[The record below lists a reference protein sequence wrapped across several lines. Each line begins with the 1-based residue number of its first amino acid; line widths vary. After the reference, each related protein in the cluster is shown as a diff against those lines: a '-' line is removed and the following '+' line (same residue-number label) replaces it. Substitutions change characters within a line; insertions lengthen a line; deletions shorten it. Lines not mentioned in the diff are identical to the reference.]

1 MRKRLTALLLSFVM
15 LLTMLP
21 VTVSAEG
28 AEETGGGTATGHV
41 LDISYGDITITNNG
55 FTYYVADDADATQ
68 VQEKTY
74 NWVGGE
80 KHKLTI
86 TGMSVGDTETP
97 TPAHIVRIMDGDPE
111 ITLDNVMIEH
121 PNVFFGD
128 KNKGYSDE
136 IKKCAYAPGI
146 VLMSGTATLA
156 LKGSNAITGSNQG
169 PAVQINKDAV
179 LTIKDSGDG
188 DGVLVAESRNHVA
201 AIGAPRANKF
211 ALNGK
216 GNPDNACI
224 SGGKLIVESGV
235 IEAKNTTNA
244 GQAGAIGASNGSY
257 FGDITIK
264 GGTVTATTDCAY
276 GIATYT
282 NRNVSENGD
291 VDKMGSLNIEGGK
304 VSAITKKD
312 DLKNDAATIKAND
325 FTMSAGTLVEMT
337 AKLVHFN
344 VQSATI
350 TGGNT
355 NDYYDGTA
363 EVNGIK
369 VKLYFFDAESKPL
382 TNADVTVD
390 SWTAMTDSDGTIT
403 TYLPADTTSVT
414 YNGKSYTLKNGA
426 ALLGLTYGEENALPW
441 EAGDPL
447 AINIDGDTT
456 GAVCGKV
463 DGSVNV
469 NAGAATL
476 KLVQSEGNTW
486 TVTAKEAASGVTMDV
501 SSVNGR
507 VRFGNEGDY
516 QYQMGYVTA
525 DKVKLNPDGGDVTV
539 NQDGSVIWGKY
550 TLTGIGEREIVVNGA
565 DKDTERTVT
574 NSGSKAIT
582 VNGETLAAGGSLTVP
597 KALYQQEYYTTGSKT
612 ESPVITGT
620 AASYILPG
628 TTELYE
634 YAPTKD
640 SVILRDRYS
649 YWNEKEYRAVFG
661 NAFKQVGTVDG
672 YRLLVVGEGDT
683 EGISNVKDDN
693 GGDTIQN
700 RIAECYIDS
709 DIHTISR
716 RNGSYPLYATNIRHF
731 KVEYATSVTLYSVY
745 FETIELG
752 AQVVTF
758 GSNNKWTNGYLN
770 GLQKVIVDEGNTVFS
785 VDDGVLYSDGGKIL
799 ELFPRTKTGD
809 YKILDTCEKI
819 ADAAFSGSQ
828 LSTLTLGKNVSEL
841 GGRWFEGAIFTAV
854 NVPAANPYLR
864 SENGVLYNADMT
876 ELLFY
881 PRYKQDATFVIPDG
895 VTTAADMAIYN
906 NPYLTKVVIPASLAK
921 VGSYFLGQCSKLEE
935 VVVGNSLEKQHHLV
949 TISSQVLKKATVPG
963 GYVFHIPRAESEKTN
978 YNGFLEYINTGWGV
992 NSASMG
998 WTSNLYIT
1006 KDDGSEVYAA
1016 PTAVSVTYDGQP
1028 HGIEVTCEDTGVTIQ
1043 YSLDGKTWS
1052 DSVQCIEPGE
1062 YTIYW
1067 KAVKAADDTYKFQRE
1082 VNSSV
1087 TLTITGLPVEKTW
1100 FTLESVRKVGDANI
1114 NTTEPVTFTL
1124 PEGNIAI
1131 DGNCVTY
1138 TYNDNIEL
1146 PTAAGSYLVKVAV
1159 KGATGYAD
1167 TEFELGYY
1175 TILDTDSSSEVVMSF
1190 VTNGG
1195 TAIEPIIAAAGTTI
1209 TAPAVPTREGYTFEG
1224 WHSDVTLQTKVKTL
1238 PANMPNESITYYAK
1252 WTPVEYTITY
1262 NGVEGLSV
1270 SNPAAYTIETPDFT
1284 LTNPTKPG
1292 YAFKGWQVGDSES
1305 AVVQTV
1311 EIKKGT
1317 TGDMTFTAIFEQETY
1332 AITYVECAEGAKTY
1346 KMGDTVTLPVPA
1358 DRKGYTFMGWTLN
1371 IDGRTMVQDKSET
1384 TLPTHLYGDMT
1395 VTGIWLANDQT
1406 LTFNANG
1413 GTFSAKFGGKETYA
1427 VTAKTDSKFKLP
1439 DAPTRPGYT
1448 FQGWFMEANGTTAF
1462 DAAVMPSADTTI
1474 YAKWAV
1480 DAQLTAPE
1488 GVTVDGLDKV
1498 AQAKAAEI
1506 RMSIE
1511 ATGAD
1516 GDAQRAISTK
1526 AGSRVQLSFYEMTVL
1541 ADGSPLSDIGTV
1553 IAIKIPF
1560 QTAGRSITVYRYHGS
1575 EAQTLTKLDA
1585 VPAAPV
1591 DGTYFVGDGYV
1602 MIYSSQFSTYAIGYT
1617 ETASSGGRRHYTG
1630 TPGAEIT
1637 GGADQTKRAGDIIK
1651 VTAKSDGAKVSA
1663 VYVDGAMVDGK
1674 YYIVSGNAV
1683 KLQGTYTATLS
1694 QGTHTLRVV
1703 YTNGAAVTT
1712 TFVLKGTT
1720 SPQTGDPGVGIYL
1733 ASVVLSIAGSAYVF
1747 RKKKSDD

>member
-41 LDISYGDITITNNG
+41 LDISYGDITITNYG

-80 KHKLTI
+80 AHKVTI
-86 TGMSVGDTETP
+86 TGTSIGTEEP
-97 TPAHIVRIMDGDPE
+97 KTPAHVVKITGNDSDSLE
-111 ITLDNVMIEH
+111 ITLNNVTIKH
-121 PNVFFGD
+121 PTEYLGNFAD
-128 KNKGYSDE
+128 
-136 IKKCAYAPGI
+136 IKKYASAPGI
-146 VLMSGTATLA
+146 VLMEGNATLV
-156 LKGSNAITGSNQG
+156 LKGNNAITGSNQG

-188 DGVLVAESRNHVA
+188 DGVLVARTDNNNQTA
-201 AIGAPRANKF
+201 AIGAPRNKGTY
-211 ALNGK
+211 APNGQL
-216 GNPDNACI
+216 
-224 SGGKLIVESGV
+224 SGGKLIIESGT
-235 IEAKNTTNA
+235 IDAYA
-244 GQAGAIGASNGSY
+244 GNQGAAIGAGNGVY
-257 FGDITIK
+257 FGNIVIN
-264 GGTVTATTDCAY
+264 GGTVKAETKNFYA
-276 GIATYT
+276 IATYT
-282 NRNVSENGD
+282 NLKAENWSNE
-291 VDKMGSLNIEGGK
+291 VGGLTISGGTLTATNSNNGGNCVK
-304 VSAITKKD
+304 VNS
-312 DLKNDAATIKAND
+312 
-325 FTMSAGTLVEMT
+325 FTMTGGTLAEMT
-337 AKLVHFN
+337 KAKSTTYFN

-355 NDYYDGTA
+355 NDYYDGAAAVSGT
-363 EVNGIK
+363 K
-369 VKLYFFDAESKPL
+369 VKLYFFDTESKPL
-382 TNADVTVD
+382 VNADVTVND
-390 SWTAMTDSDGTIT
+390 WTAMTDGNGTIT
-403 TYLPADTTSVT
+403 TYLPAGTNSVT
-414 YNGKSYTLKNGA
+414 YNGNSYALKNGA
-426 ALLGLTYGEENALPW
+426 ALLGLTYGEADALPW
-441 EAGDPL
+441 EAGDPF
-447 AINIDGDTT
+447 AINIGNDTT
-456 GAVCGKV
+456 GTVCGKV
-463 DGSVNV
+463 DGNVNV
-469 NAGAATL
+469 NGGTATL

-486 TVTAKEAASGVTMDV
+486 TVTAKEAAGGVTMDV
-501 SSVNGR
+501 SGVNGR
-507 VRFGNEGDY
+507 VRFGNDGDY

-539 NQDGSVIWGKY
+539 NQDGSVTWGKY
-550 TLTGIGEREIVVNGA
+550 TLTGIGERKIVVNGA
-565 DKDTERTVT
+565 DKDAERTVA
-574 NSGSKAIT
+574 NNGSKAIT
-582 VNGETLAAGGSLTVP
+582 VNGETLAAGGSLAVP

-612 ESPVITGT
+612 ESPVITGA

-799 ELFPRTKTGD
+799 ELFPRTKTGE

-881 PRYKQDATFVIPDG
+881 PRYKQDAIFVIPDG

-935 VVVGNSLEKQHHLV
+935 VVIGNPLERQHHLV

-963 GYVFHIPRAESEKTN
+963 GYVFHIPRETGEKTN

-998 WTSNLYIT
+998 WTSKLYIT
-1006 KDDGSEVYAA
+1006 KDGSKVYAA
-1016 PTAVSVTYDGQP
+1016 PTDVSVTYDGQP
-1028 HGIEVTCEDTGVTIQ
+1028 HGIEVACEDTGVTIQ
-1043 YSLDGKTWS
+1043 YSLDGKTWN
-1052 DSVQCIEPGE
+1052 DSVQCTEPGE
-1062 YTIYW
+1062 YTICW

-1100 FTLESVRKVGDANI
+1100 FTLEPVRMEGDAST
-1114 NTTEPVTFTL
+1114 NTTEPVTFAL

-1131 DGNCVTY
+1131 DGSCVTY
-1138 TYNDNIEL
+1138 TYDGETEL
-1146 PTAAGSYLVKVAV
+1146 PTTAGSYLVKVAV

-1175 TILDTDSSSEVVMSF
+1175 TILGTDNNSKIVMSF

-1195 TAIEPIIAAAGTTI
+1195 TDIKPIIEGAGADI
-1209 TAPAVPTREGYTFEG
+1209 TAPAAPTREGYTFEG
-1224 WHSDVTLQTKVKTL
+1224 WYSDVTLQTKVETI
-1238 PANMPNESITYYAK
+1238 PTSMPDSSITYYAK

-1262 NGVEGLSV
+1262 NGVEGANPV
-1270 SNPAAYTIETPDFT
+1270 SNPATYTIETPDFT

-1292 YAFKGWQVGDSES
+1292 YAFKGWQVGDES
-1305 AVVQTV
+1305 TVAQTV

-1317 TGDMTFTAIFEQETY
+1317 TGDMTFTAKFEQETY

-1346 KMGDTVTLPVPA
+1346 KMGDTVTLSAPA

-1406 LTFNANG
+1406 LTFHANG

-1480 DAQLTAPE
+1480 DAQLTTAPE

-1516 GDAQRAISTK
+1516 GDAQRAISTE

-1560 QTAGRSITVYRYHGS
+1560 QTAGRTITVYRYHGS

-1720 SPQTGDPGVGIYL
+1720 SPHTGDPGVGIYL

-1747 RKKKSDD
+1747 RKKKNDD

>member
-55 FTYYVADDADATQ
+55 FTYYVAEDTDATQ

-74 NWVGGE
+74 NWVEGE
-80 KHKLTI
+80 KRKVTI
-86 TGMSVGDTETP
+86 TGRSVGDAATP
-97 TPAHIVRIMDGDPE
+97 TPAHIVKIMSGNPE
-111 ITLDNVMIEH
+111 ITLDNVTIEH
-121 PNVFFGD
+121 PNVVIAGT
-128 KNKGYSDE
+128 
-136 IKKCAYAPGI
+136 PGI

-156 LKGSNAITGSNQG
+156 LKGKNVITGSNQG
-169 PAVQINKDAV
+169 PAVQINKDAE
-179 LTIKDSGDG
+179 LTIKDSGEG
-188 DGVLVAESRNHVA
+188 DGILVAESRNNTT
-201 AIGAPRANKF
+201 AIGAPRYNSF
-211 ALNGK
+211 ALNTN
-216 GNPDNACI
+216 GNKDNAYRN
-224 SGGKLIVESGV
+224 GGKLIVESGE
-235 IEAKNTTNA
+235 IEAKTTAA
-244 GQAGAIGASNGSY
+244 GQAGAIGASYGTY

-264 GGTVTATTDCAY
+264 GGTVTATTDYAY

-282 NRNVSENGD
+282 NCDVSKNGG

-304 VSAITKKD
+304 VSVITKK
-312 DLKNDAATIKAND
+312 NANNAATIKANG

-355 NDYYDGTA
+355 NDYYDGA
-363 EVNGIK
+363 AAVNGTK
-369 VKLYFFDAESKPL
+369 VKLYFFDAASKPL
-382 TNADVTVD
+382 ANADVTVD
-390 SWTAMTDSDGTIT
+390 SWTAMTDGNGTIT
-403 TYLPADTTSVT
+403 TYLPTRTTSVT
-414 YNGKSYTLKNGA
+414 YNGESYALKNGA

-447 AINIDGDTT
+447 VINIDGDTT
-456 GAVCGKV
+456 GTVCGKV
-463 DGSVNV
+463 DGNVNV
-469 NAGAATL
+469 NGGKAAL

-486 TVTAKEAASGVTMDV
+486 TVTAKEAAGGVTMDV

-525 DKVKLNPDGGDVTV
+525 DKVKLNPDGGDVAV
-539 NQDGSVIWGKY
+539 NADGSVTWGKY
-550 TLTGIGEREIVVNGA
+550 TLTGIGDREIVVNGA
-565 DKDTERTVT
+565 DTEAERTVV
-574 NSGSKAIT
+574 NGGGKAIT

-597 KALYQQEYYTTGSKT
+597 EALYHQEYYAKGS
-612 ESPVITGT
+612 SPVITGT

-640 SVILRDRYS
+640 SVILKDSYS
-649 YWNEKEYRAVFG
+649 YWNETEYRAVFG

-683 EGISNVKDDN
+683 AGISNVKDDN
-693 GGDTIQN
+693 GGATIQN

-709 DIHTISR
+709 DIHTINR

-731 KVEYATSVTLYSVY
+731 KVEYAASVTLYGVY

-752 AQVVTF
+752 AQVTTF
-758 GSNNKWTNGYLN
+758 GSNNESKNGYLN
-770 GLQKVIVDEGNTVFS
+770 GLKEIIVDEGNKVFY
-785 VDDGVLYSDGGKIL
+785 VDDGILYSNGGETL
-799 ELFPRTKTGD
+799 ELCLSTKTGE
-809 YKILDTCEKI
+809 YTISDTCKEI
-819 ADAAFSGSQ
+819 ADQAFANSR
-828 LSTLTLGKNVSEL
+828 LSVLTLGKNVSKL
-841 GGRWFEGAIFTAV
+841 GSRWFEGAAFTAV
-854 NVPAANPYLR
+854 NVPAGNPYLR

-881 PRYKQDATFVIPDG
+881 PRYKQDATFEIPNG
-895 VTTAADMAIYN
+895 VTTAAVMAIYN

-921 VGSYFLGQCSKLEE
+921 VGNYFLGQCSKLEE
-935 VVVGNSLEKQHHLV
+935 VVVGNPLERQHHLV
-949 TISSQVLKKATVPG
+949 TISSQVLKKATVPED
-963 GYVFHIPRAESEKTN
+963 FNFAERGVLQYTN
-978 YNGFLEYINTGWGV
+978 SGWGV
-992 NSASMG
+992 NTASMG
-998 WTSNLYIT
+998 WTSKLYIT
-1006 KDDGSEVYAA
+1006 KGGSKVYAA
-1016 PTAVSVTYDGQP
+1016 PTDVSVTYDGQP

-1052 DSVQCIEPGE
+1052 NSLQFIEPGE

-1100 FTLESVRKVGDANI
+1100 FTLEPVRMEGDAGI
-1114 NTTEPVTFTL
+1114 STTEPVTFTL

-1131 DGNCVTY
+1131 DGSCVTY
-1138 TYNDNIEL
+1138 TYNGKIEL

-1175 TILDTDSSSEVVMSF
+1175 TILGTDNSSKVVMSF

-1195 TAIEPIIAAAGTTI
+1195 TAIEPIIAAAETAI
-1209 TAPAVPTREGYTFEG
+1209 TAPAAPTREGYTFEG
-1224 WHSDVTLQTKVKTL
+1224 WYSDVTLQTKVETL
-1238 PANMPNESITYYAK
+1238 PTSMPNSSITYYAK

-1262 NGVEGLSV
+1262 NGVEGANPV
-1270 SNPAAYTIETPDFT
+1270 SNPATYTIETPDFT

-1292 YAFKGWQVGDSES
+1292 YAFKGWQVGDNES
-1305 AVVQTV
+1305 AVAQTV

-1317 TGDMTFTAIFEQETY
+1317 TGDMTFTAIFEKETY

-1346 KMGDTVTLPVPA
+1346 KMGDTVTLSAPA

-1406 LTFNANG
+1406 LTFHANG

-1439 DAPTRPGYT
+1439 DAPIRPGYT

-1474 YAKWAV
+1474 YAKWVV
-1480 DAQLTAPE
+1480 DAQLTTAPE

-1560 QTAGRSITVYRYHGS
+1560 QTAGRTITVYRYHGS

-1617 ETASSGGRRHYTG
+1617 ATASSGGRRHYTG

-1720 SPQTGDPGVGIYL
+1720 SPHTGDPGVGIYL

-1747 RKKKSDD
+1747 RKKKNDD

>member
-41 LDISYGDITITNNG
+41 LDISYGDITITDEG
-55 FTYYVADDADATQ
+55 FTYYVAGDTNVRSYTWAAD
-68 VQEKTY
+68 E
-74 NWVGGE
+74 E
-80 KHKLTI
+80 HKVTI
-86 TGMSVGDTETP
+86 TGKSVGDAATP
-97 TPAHIVRIMDGDPE
+97 TPAHIVEIMGGNPE
-111 ITLDNVMIEH
+111 ITLDNVTIEH

-136 IKKCAYAPGI
+136 IRAYAYVPGI
-146 VLMSGTATLA
+146 VLMSGTATLV
-156 LKGSNAITGSNQG
+156 LKGTNAITGSNQG

-179 LTIKDSGDG
+179 LTIKDSGTG
-188 DGVLVAESRNHVA
+188 DGVLVARTADNNNTA
-201 AIGAPRANKF
+201 AIGAPRDKNYAI
-211 ALNGK
+211 
-216 GNPDNACI
+216 NPDTEKPDNNFR
-224 SGGKLIVESGV
+224 SGGKLIIESGT
-235 IEAKNTTNA
+235 IDAYA
-244 GQAGAIGASNGSY
+244 ASSGAAIGAGYGVY
-257 FGDITIK
+257 FGDIDIK
-264 GGTVTATTDCAY
+264 GGTVKAETKNFYA
-276 GIATYT
+276 IATYT
-282 NRNVSENGD
+282 NAPYNENVGGLTISGGTLTATNSNNGGNC
-291 VDKMGSLNIEGGK
+291 VK
-304 VSAITKKD
+304 VNS
-312 DLKNDAATIKAND
+312 
-325 FTMSAGTLVEMT
+325 FTMTGGTLAEMT
-337 AKLVHFN
+337 KAKSTTYFN

-355 NDYYDGTA
+355 NGYYDGTA
-363 EVNGIK
+363 AVSGTK
-369 VKLYFFDAESKPL
+369 VKLYFFDTESKPL
-382 TNADVTVD
+382 VNADVTVD
-390 SWTAMTDSDGTIT
+390 SWTAMTDGDGMIT
-403 TYLPADTTSVT
+403 TYLPAGKDSVT
-414 YNGKSYTLKNGA
+414 YNGKSYALKNGA
-426 ALLGLTYGEENALPW
+426 ALLGLTYGEEDALQW
-441 EAGDPL
+441 EAGDPF
-447 AINIDGDTT
+447 AININNDTT
-456 GAVCGKV
+456 GTVCGKV
-463 DGSVNV
+463 DGNVNV
-469 NAGAATL
+469 NGGAATL

-486 TVTAKEAASGVTMDV
+486 TVTAKEAAGGVTMDV

-539 NQDGSVIWGKY
+539 NQDGSVTWGKY
-550 TLTGIGEREIVVNGA
+550 TLTGIGERKIVVNGA
-565 DKDTERTVT
+565 DKDAERTVA
-574 NSGSKAIT
+574 NNGSKAIT

-881 PRYKQDATFVIPDG
+881 PRYKQDAIFVIPDG

-935 VVVGNSLEKQHHLV
+935 VVIGNPLERQHHLV

-963 GYVFHIPRAESEKTN
+963 GYVFHIPRETGEKTN

-998 WTSNLYIT
+998 WTSKLYIT
-1006 KDDGSEVYAA
+1006 KDGSKVYAA
-1016 PTAVSVTYDGQP
+1016 PTDVSVTYDGQP
-1028 HGIEVTCEDTGVTIQ
+1028 HGIEVACEDTGVTIQ
-1043 YSLDGKTWS
+1043 YSLDGKTWN
-1052 DSVQCIEPGE
+1052 DSVQCTEPGE
-1062 YTIYW
+1062 YTICW

-1100 FTLESVRKVGDANI
+1100 FTLEPVRMEGDASI
-1114 NTTEPVTFTL
+1114 NTTEPVTFAL

-1131 DGNCVTY
+1131 DGSCVTY
-1138 TYNDNIEL
+1138 TYDGETEL
-1146 PTAAGSYLVKVAV
+1146 PTTAGSYLVKVAV

-1175 TILDTDSSSEVVMSF
+1175 TILGTDNNSKIVMSF

-1195 TAIEPIIAAAGTTI
+1195 TDIKPIIEGAGADI
-1209 TAPAVPTREGYTFEG
+1209 TAPAAPTREGYTFEG
-1224 WHSDVTLQTKVKTL
+1224 WYSDVTLQTKVETI
-1238 PANMPNESITYYAK
+1238 PTSMPDSSITYYAK

-1262 NGVEGLSV
+1262 NGVEGANPV
-1270 SNPAAYTIETPDFT
+1270 SNPATYTIETPDFT

-1292 YAFKGWQVGDSES
+1292 YAFKGWQVGDES
-1305 AVVQTV
+1305 TVAQTV
-1311 EIKKGT
+1311 EIQKGSI
-1317 TGDMTFTAIFEQETY
+1317 GNRTFTAIFEKETY

-1346 KMGDTVTLPVPA
+1346 KMGDTVTLSVPT

-1406 LTFNANG
+1406 LTFHANG

-1462 DAAVMPSADTTI
+1462 DAAVMPNSNTTI

-1480 DAQLTAPE
+1480 DAKLTTAPE

-1541 ADGSPLSDIGTV
+1541 AEGSPLSDIGTV

-1560 QTAGRSITVYRYHGS
+1560 QTAGRTITVYRYHGS

-1747 RKKKSDD
+1747 RKKKNDD

>member
-41 LDISYGDITITNNG
+41 LDISYGDITITDEG
-55 FTYYVADDADATQ
+55 FTYYVAGDTNVRSYTWAAD
-68 VQEKTY
+68 E
-74 NWVGGE
+74 E
-80 KHKLTI
+80 HKVTI
-86 TGMSVGDTETP
+86 TGKSVGDAATP
-97 TPAHIVRIMDGDPE
+97 TPAHIVEIMGGNPE
-111 ITLDNVMIEH
+111 ITLDNVTIEH

-136 IKKCAYAPGI
+136 IGAYAYVPGI

-188 DGVLVAESRNHVA
+188 DGILAAESRNHVA

-244 GQAGAIGASNGSY
+244 GQAGAIGASNSSY

-264 GGTVTATTDCAY
+264 GGTVTATTDYAY

-282 NRNVSENGD
+282 NCDVSKNGG
-291 VDKMGSLNIEGGK
+291 VDKMGSLIIEGGK

-312 DLKNDAATIKAND
+312 DLNSNAATIKANG
-325 FTMSAGTLVEMT
+325 FTMKAGTLVEMT
-337 AKLVHFN
+337 AKLLHFN

-355 NDYYDGTA
+355 NDYYDGA
-363 EVNGIK
+363 AAVNGSTK
-369 VKLYFFDAESKPL
+369 VKLYFFDTESKPL
-382 TNADVTVD
+382 ANADVTVD
-390 SWTAMTDSDGTIT
+390 SWTAMTDGNGTIT
-403 TYLPADTTSVT
+403 TYLPAEMTSVT
-414 YNGKSYTLKNGA
+414 YNGNSYELKNGA
-426 ALLGLTYGEENALPW
+426 ALLGLTYDEENALQW
-441 EAGDPL
+441 EVGDPF
-447 AINIDGDTT
+447 AINIDNDTT
-456 GAVCGKV
+456 GTVCGKV
-463 DGSVNV
+463 DGNVNV
-469 NAGAATL
+469 NGGAATL

-486 TVTAKEAASGVTMDV
+486 TVTAKEAAGGVTMDV
-501 SSVNGR
+501 SGVNGR
-507 VRFGNEGDY
+507 VRFGNDGDY

-539 NQDGSVIWGKY
+539 NQDGSVTWGKY
-550 TLTGIGEREIVVNGA
+550 TLTGIGERKIVVNGA
-565 DKDTERTVT
+565 DKDAERTVA
-574 NSGSKAIT
+574 NNGSKAIT

-612 ESPVITGT
+612 ESPVITGA

-693 GGDTIQN
+693 GGNTIQN

-785 VDDGVLYSDGGKIL
+785 VDDGILYSDGGKIL
-799 ELFPRTKTGD
+799 ELFPRTKTGE

-854 NVPAANPYLR
+854 NVPAGNPYLR
-864 SENGVLYNADMT
+864 SENGVLYNADKT

-895 VTTAADMAIYN
+895 VTTAATMAIYN
-906 NPYLTKVVIPASLAK
+906 NPYLTEVVIPASLAK
-921 VGSYFLGQCSKLEE
+921 VGNYFLGQCSKLEE
-935 VVVGNSLEKQHHLV
+935 VVVGNPLERQHHLV

-963 GYVFHIPRAESEKTN
+963 GYVFHIPRAEGEKTN

-998 WTSNLYIT
+998 WTSKLYIT
-1006 KDDGSEVYAA
+1006 KDGSKVYAA
-1016 PTAVSVTYDGQP
+1016 PTDVSVTYDGQP
-1028 HGIEVTCEDTGVTIQ
+1028 HGIEVACEDTGVTIQ
-1043 YSLDGKTWS
+1043 YSLDGKTWN

-1082 VNSSV
+1082 VNSNV
-1087 TLTITGLPVEKTW
+1087 TLTITGLPVDKTW
-1100 FTLESVRKVGDANI
+1100 FTLKSVRKEGDEDISTA
-1114 NTTEPVTFTL
+1114 PVTFTL
-1124 PEGNIAI
+1124 PEESIAI
-1131 DGNCVTY
+1131 DASCVTY
-1138 TYNDNIEL
+1138 TYNGKTEL

-1159 KGATGYAD
+1159 TGATGYAD

-1175 TILDTDSSSEVVMSF
+1175 TILDTDSGSNVVMSF

-1195 TAIEPIIAAAGTTI
+1195 TTIKPIIEGAETAI
-1209 TAPAVPTREGYTFEG
+1209 TAPAAPTRKGYTFEG
-1224 WHSDVTLQTKVKTL
+1224 WYSDVTLQTKVETI
-1238 PANMPNESITYYAK
+1238 PTSMPDKSITYYAN
-1252 WTPVEYTITY
+1252 WTPVEYRITY
-1262 NGVEGLSV
+1262 NGLEGANPV
-1270 SNPAAYTIETPDFT
+1270 SNPVAYTIETPDFT

-1292 YAFKGWQVGDSES
+1292 YAFKGWQVGDES
-1305 AVVQTV
+1305 TVAQTV
-1311 EIKKGT
+1311 EIQKGT
-1317 TGDMTFTAIFEQETY
+1317 TGDMIFTAKFEQETY

-1346 KMGDTVTLPVPA
+1346 KMGDTVTLPVPT

-1406 LTFNANG
+1406 LTFHANG

-1462 DAAVMPSADTTI
+1462 DAAVMPNSNTTI

-1480 DAQLTAPE
+1480 DAKLTTAPE

-1560 QTAGRSITVYRYHGS
+1560 QTAGRTITVYRYHGS

-1630 TPGAEIT
+1630 MPGAEIT

-1663 VYVDGAMVDGK
+1663 VYVDGAMVDSK

-1720 SPQTGDPGVGIYL
+1720 SPHTGDPGVGIYL

-1747 RKKKSDD
+1747 RKKKNDD

>member
-41 LDISYGDITITNNG
+41 LDISYGDITITDDG
-55 FTYYVADDADATQ
+55 FTYYVAGDTNVRSYTWAAD
-68 VQEKTY
+68 E
-74 NWVGGE
+74 E
-80 KHKLTI
+80 HKVTI
-86 TGMSVGDTETP
+86 TGKSVGDAATP
-97 TPAHIVRIMDGDPE
+97 TPAHIVEIMGGNPE
-111 ITLDNVMIEH
+111 ITLDNVTIEH

-136 IKKCAYAPGI
+136 IRAYAYVPGI
-146 VLMSGTATLA
+146 VLMSGTATLV
-156 LKGSNAITGSNQG
+156 LKGTNAITGSNQG

-179 LTIKDSGDG
+179 LTIKDSGTG
-188 DGVLVAESRNHVA
+188 DGVLVARTADNNNTA
-201 AIGAPRANKF
+201 AIGAPRDKNYAI
-211 ALNGK
+211 
-216 GNPDNACI
+216 NPDTEKPDNNFR
-224 SGGKLIVESGV
+224 SGGKLIIESGT
-235 IEAKNTTNA
+235 IDAYA
-244 GQAGAIGASNGSY
+244 ASSGAAIGAGYGVY
-257 FGDITIK
+257 FGDIDIK
-264 GGTVTATTDCAY
+264 GGTVKAETKNFYA
-276 GIATYT
+276 IATYT
-282 NRNVSENGD
+282 NAPYNENVGGLTISGGTLTATNSNNGGNC
-291 VDKMGSLNIEGGK
+291 VK
-304 VSAITKKD
+304 VNS
-312 DLKNDAATIKAND
+312 
-325 FTMSAGTLVEMT
+325 FTMTGGTLAEMT
-337 AKLVHFN
+337 KAKSTTYFN

-355 NDYYDGTA
+355 NDYYDGAAAVSGT
-363 EVNGIK
+363 K
-369 VKLYFFDAESKPL
+369 VKLYFFDTESKPL
-382 TNADVTVD
+382 VNADVTVND
-390 SWTAMTDSDGTIT
+390 WTAMTDGNGTIT
-403 TYLPADTTSVT
+403 TYLPAGTNSVT
-414 YNGKSYTLKNGA
+414 YNGNIYELKNGA
-426 ALLGLTYGEENALPW
+426 ALLGLTYDEENALQW
-441 EAGDPL
+441 EAGDPF
-447 AINIDGDTT
+447 AINIDGDTRGT
-456 GAVCGKV
+456 VCGKV
-463 DGSVNV
+463 DGNVNV
-469 NAGAATL
+469 NGGKAAL

-486 TVTAKEAASGVTMDV
+486 TVTAKKAVSGVTMDV

-516 QYQMGYVTA
+516 QYQLGYVTA

-539 NQDGSVIWGKY
+539 NQDGSVTWGKC
-550 TLTGIGEREIVVNGA
+550 TLTGIGERKIVVNGA
-565 DKDTERTVT
+565 DKDAERTVA
-574 NSGSKAIT
+574 NNGSKAIT

-758 GSNNKWTNGYLN
+758 GSNNTSTNGYLN

-785 VDDGVLYSDGGKIL
+785 VDDGTLYSDGGKIL
-799 ELFPRTKTGD
+799 ELFPRTKTGE
-809 YKILDTCEKI
+809 YKIPDTCEKI

-854 NVPAANPYLR
+854 NVPAGNPYLR
-864 SENGVLYNADMT
+864 SENGVLYNADKT

-895 VTTAADMAIYN
+895 VTTAATMAIYN
-906 NPYLTKVVIPASLAK
+906 NPYLTEVVIPASLAK
-921 VGSYFLGQCSKLEE
+921 VGNYFLGQCSKLEE
-935 VVVGNSLEKQHHLV
+935 VVVGNPLERQHHLV

-963 GYVFHIPRAESEKTN
+963 EYVFHIPRAEGEKTN

-1006 KDDGSEVYAA
+1006 KDGSKVYAA
-1016 PTAVSVTYDGQP
+1016 PTDVSVEYDGQP
-1028 HGIEVTCEDTGVTIQ
+1028 HSVTVSSKDDTVTIQ
-1043 YSLDGKTWS
+1043 YSLDGKTWN

-1062 YTIYW
+1062 YTVYW

-1100 FTLESVRKVGDANI
+1100 FTLESVRKEGDTDI
-1114 NTTEPVTFTL
+1114 NTAPVKFAL
-1124 PEGNIAI
+1124 PEESIAI
-1131 DGNCVTY
+1131 DGSCVTY
-1138 TYNDNIEL
+1138 TYNGKTEL

-1159 KGATGYAD
+1159 TGATGYAD

-1175 TILDTDSSSEVVMSF
+1175 TILDTDSGSNVVMSF

-1195 TAIEPIIAAAGTTI
+1195 TAIEPIIAVAGTAI
-1209 TAPAVPTREGYTFEG
+1209 TAPAAPTREGYTFEG
-1224 WHSDVTLQTKVKTL
+1224 WYSDVTLQTKVKTL
-1238 PANMPNESITYYAK
+1238 PANMPNESITYYAN

-1262 NGVEGLSV
+1262 NGLEGTNPV
-1270 SNPAAYTIETPDFT
+1270 SNPATYTIETPDFT

-1292 YAFKGWQVGDSES
+1292 YAFKGWQVGDES
-1305 AVVQTV
+1305 TVVQTV
-1311 EIKKGT
+1311 EIQKGT
-1317 TGDMTFTAIFEQETY
+1317 TGDMIFTAKFEQETY

-1346 KMGDTVTLPVPA
+1346 KMGDTVTLPVPT

-1406 LTFNANG
+1406 LTFHANG

-1439 DAPTRPGYT
+1439 DAPIRPGYT

-1474 YAKWAV
+1474 YAKWVV
-1480 DAQLTAPE
+1480 DAQLTTAPE

-1541 ADGSPLSDIGTV
+1541 ADGSPLSDIGAV

-1560 QTAGRSITVYRYHGS
+1560 QTAGRTITVYRYHGS

-1720 SPQTGDPGVGIYL
+1720 SPHTGDPGVGIYL

-1747 RKKKSDD
+1747 RKKKNDD

>member
-41 LDISYGDITITNNG
+41 LDISYGDITITDDG
-55 FTYYVADDADATQ
+55 FTYYVADDTTAKSYTWA
-68 VQEKTY
+68 E
-74 NWVGGE
+74 GE
-80 KHKLTI
+80 EHKVTI
-86 TGMSVGDTETP
+86 TGKSVGDAATP
-97 TPAHIVRIMDGDPE
+97 TPAHIVEIMGGNHE
-111 ITLDNVMIEH
+111 ITLDNVTIEH

-136 IKKCAYAPGI
+136 IRAYAYVPGI
-146 VLMSGTATLA
+146 VLMSGTATLV
-156 LKGSNAITGSNQG
+156 LKGTNAITGSNQG

-179 LTIKDSGDG
+179 LTIKDSGAG
-188 DGVLVAESRNHVA
+188 DGVLVARTAGNNNTA
-201 AIGAPRANKF
+201 AIGAPRDKNYAI
-211 ALNGK
+211 
-216 GNPDNACI
+216 NPDTEKPDNNFR
-224 SGGKLIVESGV
+224 SGGKLIIESGT
-235 IEAKNTTNA
+235 IDAYA
-244 GQAGAIGASNGSY
+244 ASSGAAIGAGYGVY
-257 FGDITIK
+257 FGDIDIK
-264 GGTVTATTDCAY
+264 GGTVKAETKNFYA
-276 GIATYT
+276 IATYT
-282 NRNVSENGD
+282 NAPYNENVGGLTISGGTLTATNSNNGGNC
-291 VDKMGSLNIEGGK
+291 VK
-304 VSAITKKD
+304 VNS
-312 DLKNDAATIKAND
+312 
-325 FTMSAGTLVEMT
+325 FTMTGGTLAEMT
-337 AKLVHFN
+337 KAKSTTYFN

-355 NDYYDGTA
+355 NGYYDGTA
-363 EVNGIK
+363 AVSGTK
-369 VKLYFFDAESKPL
+369 VKLYFFDTESKPL
-382 TNADVTVD
+382 VNADVTVD
-390 SWTAMTDSDGTIT
+390 SWTAMTDGDGMIT
-403 TYLPADTTSVT
+403 TYLPAGKDSVT
-414 YNGKSYTLKNGA
+414 YNGKSYALKNGA
-426 ALLGLTYGEENALPW
+426 ALLGLTYGEEDALQW
-441 EAGDPL
+441 EAGDPF
-447 AINIDGDTT
+447 AININNDTT
-456 GAVCGKV
+456 GTVCGKV
-463 DGSVNV
+463 DGNVNV
-469 NAGAATL
+469 NGGKAAL

-486 TVTAKEAASGVTMDV
+486 TVTAKKAVSGVTMDV

-516 QYQMGYVTA
+516 QYQLGYVTA

-539 NQDGSVIWGKY
+539 NQDGSVTWGKY
-550 TLTGIGEREIVVNGA
+550 TLTGIGERKIVVNGA
-565 DKDTERTVT
+565 DKDAERTVA
-574 NSGSKAIT
+574 NNGSKAIT

-731 KVEYATSVTLYSVY
+731 KVEFATSVTLYSVY

-758 GSNNKWTNGYLN
+758 GSNNTSTNGYLN

-785 VDDGVLYSDGGKIL
+785 VDDGILYSDGGKIL
-799 ELFPRTKTGD
+799 ELFPRTKTGE

-854 NVPAANPYLR
+854 NVPAGNPYLR
-864 SENGVLYNADMT
+864 SENGVLYNADKT

-895 VTTAADMAIYN
+895 VTTAATIAIYN
-906 NPYLTKVVIPASLAK
+906 NPYLTEVVIPASLAK
-921 VGSYFLGQCSKLEE
+921 VGNYFLGQCSKLEE
-935 VVVGNSLEKQHHLV
+935 VVVGNPLERQHHLV

-963 GYVFHIPRAESEKTN
+963 GYVFRIPRAEGEKTN

-998 WTSNLYIT
+998 WTSKLYIT
-1006 KDDGSEVYAA
+1006 KDGSKVYAA
-1016 PTAVSVTYDGQP
+1016 PTDVSVTYDGQP
-1028 HGIEVTCEDTGVTIQ
+1028 HGIEVACEDTGVTIQ
-1043 YSLDGKTWS
+1043 YSLDGKTWN

-1087 TLTITGLPVEKTW
+1087 TLTITGLPVDKTW
-1100 FTLESVRKVGDANI
+1100 FTLKSVRREGDTDI
-1114 NTTEPVTFTL
+1114 NTAPVTFTQ
-1124 PEGNIAI
+1124 PAMSI
-1131 DGNCVTY
+1131 DENCVTY
-1138 TYNDNIEL
+1138 TYDGETEL

-1175 TILDTDSSSEVVMSF
+1175 TILDTDSGSNVVMSF

-1195 TAIEPIIAAAGTTI
+1195 TAIEPIIAVAGTAI
-1209 TAPAVPTREGYTFEG
+1209 TAPAAPTREGYTFEG
-1224 WHSDVTLQTKVKTL
+1224 WYSDVTLQTKVKTL
-1238 PANMPNESITYYAK
+1238 PANMPNESITYYAN

-1262 NGVEGLSV
+1262 NGLEGTNPV
-1270 SNPAAYTIETPDFT
+1270 SNPATYTIETPDFT

-1292 YAFKGWQVGDSES
+1292 YAFKGWQVGDES
-1305 AVVQTV
+1305 TVAQTV
-1311 EIKKGT
+1311 EIQKGT
-1317 TGDMTFTAIFEQETY
+1317 TGDMIFTAKFEQETY

-1346 KMGDTVTLPVPA
+1346 KMGDTVTLPVPT

-1406 LTFNANG
+1406 LTFHANG

-1462 DAAVMPSADTTI
+1462 DAAVMPNSNTTI

-1480 DAQLTAPE
+1480 DAKLTTAPE

-1560 QTAGRSITVYRYHGS
+1560 QTAGRTITVYRYHSS

-1663 VYVDGAMVDGK
+1663 VYVDGAMVDSK

-1720 SPQTGDPGVGIYL
+1720 SPHTGDPGVGIYL

-1747 RKKKSDD
+1747 RKKKNDD

>member
-28 AEETGGGTATGHV
+28 AEETAGGAVTGHV
-41 LDISYGDITITNNG
+41 LDISYGDITITNGG

-80 KHKLTI
+80 EHKVTI
-86 TGMSVGDTETP
+86 TGRSVGDAATP
-97 TPAHIVRIMDGDPE
+97 TPAHIVKIMDGDPE
-111 ITLDNVMIEH
+111 ITLDNVTIEH
-121 PNVFFGD
+121 PKDAIINF
-128 KNKGYSDE
+128 
-136 IKKCAYAPGI
+136 APGI
-146 VLMSGTATLA
+146 VLMAGKATLA
-156 LKGSNAITGSNQG
+156 LKGNNAITGSSQS

-179 LTIKDSGDG
+179 LTIKDSGEG
-188 DGVLVAESRNHVA
+188 DGILVAESRNNTT
-201 AIGAPRANKF
+201 AIGAPRYNSL
-211 ALNGK
+211 ALNTK
-216 GNPDNACI
+216 GNKDNAYRN
-224 SGGKLIVESGV
+224 GGKLIVESGE
-235 IEAKNTTNA
+235 IEAKTTAA
-244 GQAGAIGASNGSY
+244 GQAGAIGASNGTY

-264 GGTVTATTDCAY
+264 GGTVRVQTDAAY

-282 NRNVSENGD
+282 NCLENNKSLS
-291 VDKMGSLNIEGGK
+291 VDEMGSLAIEGGK
-304 VSAITKKD
+304 VSVITKNQDLAKGKVAIT
-312 DLKNDAATIKAND
+312 ANA
-325 FTMSAGTLVEMT
+325 FTMSAGTLAEMR
-337 AKLVHFN
+337 AKLTHFN

-355 NDYYDGTA
+355 NDYYDGAAAVSGT
-363 EVNGIK
+363 K
-369 VKLYFFDAESKPL
+369 VKLYFFDADGILANTE
-382 TNADVTVD
+382 VTVNG
-390 SWTAMTDSDGTIT
+390 WTAMTAADGTIT
-403 TYLPADTTSVT
+403 TYLPEGATSVT
-414 YNGKSYTLKNGA
+414 YNGKSYTLKNGS
-426 ALLGLTYGEENALPW
+426 ALLGLSDAAEDALQW

-447 AINIDGDTT
+447 AINIDSDTAGT
-456 GAVCGKV
+456 VCGKV
-463 DGSVNV
+463 DGNVNV
-469 NAGAATL
+469 NGGTATL

-486 TVTAKEAASGVTMDV
+486 TVTAKEAAGRVNMDV
-501 SSVNGR
+501 SGVNGL

-525 DKVKLNPDGGDVTV
+525 KRVKLNPDGGDVTV
-539 NQDGSVIWGKY
+539 NPDGSVTWGKY
-550 TLTGIGEREIVVNGA
+550 TLTGIGDREIVVNGA
-565 DKDTERTVT
+565 DTEAERTVV
-574 NSGSKAIT
+574 NGGGKAIT

-597 KALYQQEYYTTGSKT
+597 KALYHQEYYAKGS
-612 ESPVITGT
+612 SPVITGT

-634 YAPTKD
+634 YAPTND

-649 YWNEKEYRAVFG
+649 YWNETEYRAVFG
-661 NAFKQVGTVDG
+661 NAFKQVSTVDG
-672 YRLLVVGEGDT
+672 YRLLIIGEGDT
-683 EGISNVKDDN
+683 EGIPNVKDEN
-693 GGDTIQN
+693 GGATIQN

-709 DIHTISR
+709 DIHTINR

-752 AQVVTF
+752 AQVTTF
-758 GSNNKWTNGYLN
+758 GSNNKWANGYLN

-841 GGRWFEGAIFTAV
+841 GGRWFEGAAFTAV

-864 SENGVLYNADMT
+864 SENGVLYNADKT

-881 PRYKQDATFVIPDG
+881 PRYKQDATFEIPDG
-895 VTTAADMAIYN
+895 VTTAATMAIYN
-906 NPYLTKVVIPASLAK
+906 NPYLTEVVIPASLAK

-935 VVVGNSLEKQHHLV
+935 VVAGNPLERQHHLV
-949 TISSQVLKKATVPG
+949 NISSQVLKKATVPED
-963 GYVFHIPRAESEKTN
+963 FNFAER
-978 YNGFLEYINTGWGV
+978 GFLQYTNSGWGV
-992 NSASMG
+992 NTASMG
-998 WTSNLYIT
+998 WTSKLYIT
-1006 KDDGSEVYAA
+1006 KDGSQVYAA
-1016 PTAVSVTYDGQP
+1016 PTDVSVTYDGQP
-1028 HGIEVTCEDTGVTIQ
+1028 HGIEVACEDTGVTIQ

-1052 DSVQCIEPGE
+1052 DSVQCIDPGE

-1087 TLTITGLPVEKTW
+1087 TLTITGLPVQKTW
-1100 FTLESVRKVGDANI
+1100 FTLEPVRMEGDAGI

-1131 DGNCVTY
+1131 DGSCVTY
-1138 TYNDNIEL
+1138 TYNGKIEL

-1175 TILDTDSSSEVVMSF
+1175 TILDTDSSSKVVMSF

-1195 TAIEPIIAAAGTTI
+1195 TAIEPIIAAAETAI
-1209 TAPAVPTREGYTFEG
+1209 TAPAAPTREGYTFEG
-1224 WHSDVTLQTKVKTL
+1224 WYSDVTLQTKVETL
-1238 PANMPNESITYYAK
+1238 PTSMPNSSITYYAK

-1270 SNPAAYTIETPDFT
+1270 SNPATYTIETPDFT

-1292 YAFKGWQVGDSES
+1292 YAFKGWQVGDES
-1305 AVVQTV
+1305 TVAQTV
-1311 EIKKGT
+1311 EIQKGSI
-1317 TGDMTFTAIFEQETY
+1317 GNRTFTAIFEQETY

-1346 KMGDTVTLPVPA
+1346 KMGDTVTLSAPA

-1406 LTFNANG
+1406 LTFHANG

-1439 DAPTRPGYT
+1439 NAPTRPGYT

-1480 DAQLTAPE
+1480 DAQLTTAPE

-1560 QTAGRSITVYRYHGS
+1560 QTAGRTITVYRYHGS

-1720 SPQTGDPGVGIYL
+1720 SPHTGDPGVGIYL

-1747 RKKKSDD
+1747 RKKKNDD

>member
-80 KHKLTI
+80 EHKVTI
-86 TGMSVGDTETP
+86 TGRSVGDAATP
-97 TPAHIVRIMDGDPE
+97 TPAHIVKIMDGDPE
-111 ITLDNVMIEH
+111 ITLDNVTIEH
-121 PNVFFGD
+121 PKDAIINF
-128 KNKGYSDE
+128 
-136 IKKCAYAPGI
+136 APGI
-146 VLMSGTATLA
+146 VLMAGKATLA
-156 LKGSNAITGSNQG
+156 LKGNNAITGSSQS

-179 LTIKDSGDG
+179 LTIKDSGEG
-188 DGVLVAESRNHVA
+188 DGILVAESRNNTT
-201 AIGAPRANKF
+201 AIGAPRYNSL
-211 ALNGK
+211 ALNTK
-216 GNPDNACI
+216 GNKDNAYRN
-224 SGGKLIVESGV
+224 GGKLIVESGE
-235 IEAKNTTNA
+235 IEAKTTAA
-244 GQAGAIGASNGSY
+244 GQAGAIGASNGTY

-264 GGTVTATTDCAY
+264 GGTVRVQTDAAY

-282 NRNVSENGD
+282 NCLENNKSLS
-291 VDKMGSLNIEGGK
+291 VDEMGSLAIEGGK
-304 VSAITKKD
+304 VSVITKNQDLAKGKVAIT
-312 DLKNDAATIKAND
+312 ANA
-325 FTMSAGTLVEMT
+325 FTMSAGTLAEMR
-337 AKLVHFN
+337 AKLTHFN

-355 NDYYDGTA
+355 NDYYDGAAAVSGT
-363 EVNGIK
+363 K
-369 VKLYFFDAESKPL
+369 VKLYFFDENGILANTE
-382 TNADVTVD
+382 VTVND
-390 SWTAMTDSDGTIT
+390 WTAMTAADGTIT
-403 TYLPADTTSVT
+403 TYLPEGETSVT
-414 YNGKSYTLKNGA
+414 YNGKSYTLKNGS
-426 ALLGLTYGEENALPW
+426 ALLGLSDAAEDALQW

-447 AINIDGDTT
+447 AINIDSDTAGT
-456 GAVCGKV
+456 VCGKV
-463 DGSVNV
+463 DGNVNV
-469 NAGAATL
+469 NGGTATL

-486 TVTAKEAASGVTMDV
+486 TVTAKEAAGRVNMDV
-501 SSVNGR
+501 SGVNGL

-525 DKVKLNPDGGDVTV
+525 KRVKLNPDGGDVTV
-539 NQDGSVIWGKY
+539 NPDGSVTWGKY
-550 TLTGIGEREIVVNGA
+550 TLTGIGDREIVVNGA
-565 DKDTERTVT
+565 DTEAERTVV
-574 NSGSKAIT
+574 NGGGKAIT

-597 KALYQQEYYTTGSKT
+597 KALYHQEYYAKGS
-612 ESPVITGT
+612 SPVITGT

-628 TTELYE
+628 TTKLYE
-634 YAPTKD
+634 YAPTND

-649 YWNEKEYRAVFG
+649 YWNETEYRAVFG
-661 NAFKQVGTVDG
+661 NAFKQVSTVDG
-672 YRLLVVGEGDT
+672 YRLLVIGEGDT
-683 EGISNVKDDN
+683 EGIPNVKDEN
-693 GGDTIQN
+693 GGATIQN

-709 DIHTISR
+709 DIHTINR

-731 KVEYATSVTLYSVY
+731 KVEYAASVTLYSVY

-752 AQVVTF
+752 AQVTTF

-819 ADAAFSGSQ
+819 ADTAFSGSQ

-841 GGRWFEGAIFTAV
+841 GGRWFEGAAFTAV

-864 SENGVLYNADMT
+864 SENGVLYNADKT

-881 PRYKQDATFVIPDG
+881 PRYKQDATFEIPDG
-895 VTTAADMAIYN
+895 VTTAATMAIYN
-906 NPYLTKVVIPASLAK
+906 NPYLTEVVIPASLAK

-935 VVVGNSLEKQHHLV
+935 VVAGNPLERQHHLV
-949 TISSQVLKKATVPG
+949 NISSQVLKKATVPED
-963 GYVFHIPRAESEKTN
+963 FNFAER
-978 YNGFLEYINTGWGV
+978 GFLQYTNSGWGV
-992 NSASMG
+992 NTASMG
-998 WTSNLYIT
+998 WTSKLYIT
-1006 KDDGSEVYAA
+1006 KDGSKVYAA
-1016 PTAVSVTYDGQP
+1016 PTDVSVTYDGQP
-1028 HGIEVTCEDTGVTIQ
+1028 HGIEVACEDTGVTIQ

-1052 DSVQCIEPGE
+1052 NSVQCIDPGE

-1100 FTLESVRKVGDANI
+1100 FTLESVRMEGDAGI

-1131 DGNCVTY
+1131 DGSCVTY
-1138 TYNDNIEL
+1138 TYNGKIEL

-1175 TILDTDSSSEVVMSF
+1175 TILGTDNSSKVVMSF

-1195 TAIEPIIAAAGTTI
+1195 TAIEPIIEGAGRTI
-1209 TAPAVPTREGYTFEG
+1209 TPPAAPTREGYTFEG
-1224 WHSDVTLQTKVKTL
+1224 WYSDVTLQTKVETL
-1238 PANMPNESITYYAK
+1238 PTSMPNSSITYYAK

-1262 NGVEGLSV
+1262 NGVEGANPV
-1270 SNPAAYTIETPDFT
+1270 SNPATYTIETPDFT

-1292 YAFKGWQVGDSES
+1292 YAFKGWQVGDES
-1305 AVVQTV
+1305 TVAQTV

-1346 KMGDTVTLPVPA
+1346 KMGDTVTLSAPA

-1406 LTFNANG
+1406 LTFHANG
-1413 GTFSAKFGGKETYA
+1413 GTFSAKFGGKENYA

-1439 DAPTRPGYT
+1439 DAPIRPGYT

-1474 YAKWAV
+1474 YAKWVV
-1480 DAQLTAPE
+1480 DAQLTTAPE

-1560 QTAGRSITVYRYHGS
+1560 QTAGRTITVYRYHGS
-1575 EAQTLTKLDA
+1575 EAQTLTRLDA
-1585 VPAAPV
+1585 VPVAPV

-1617 ETASSGGRRHYTG
+1617 EIASSGGRRHYTG

-1720 SPQTGDPGVGIYL
+1720 SPHTGDPGVGIYL
-1733 ASVVLSIAGSAYVF
+1733 ASVVLSMAGSAYVF
-1747 RKKKSDD
+1747 RKKKNDD

>member
-41 LDISYGDITITNNG
+41 LDISYGDITITDEG
-55 FTYYVADDADATQ
+55 FTYYVAGDTNVRSYTWAAD
-68 VQEKTY
+68 E
-74 NWVGGE
+74 E
-80 KHKLTI
+80 HKVTI
-86 TGMSVGDTETP
+86 TGKSVGDAATP
-97 TPAHIVRIMDGDPE
+97 TPAHIVEIMGGNPE
-111 ITLDNVMIEH
+111 ITLDNVTIEH

-136 IKKCAYAPGI
+136 IRAYAYVPGI
-146 VLMSGTATLA
+146 VLMSGTATLV
-156 LKGSNAITGSNQG
+156 LKGTNAITGSNQG

-179 LTIKDSGDG
+179 LTIKDSGTG
-188 DGVLVAESRNHVA
+188 DGVLVARTADNNNTA
-201 AIGAPRANKF
+201 AIGAPRDKNYAI
-211 ALNGK
+211 
-216 GNPDNACI
+216 NPDTEGPDNNFR
-224 SGGKLIVESGV
+224 SGGKLIIESGT
-235 IEAKNTTNA
+235 IDAYA
-244 GQAGAIGASNGSY
+244 ASSGAAIGAGYGVY
-257 FGDITIK
+257 FGDIDIK
-264 GGTVTATTDCAY
+264 GGTVKAETKNFYA
-276 GIATYT
+276 IATYT
-282 NRNVSENGD
+282 NAPYNENVGGLTISGGTLTATNSNNGGNC
-291 VDKMGSLNIEGGK
+291 VK
-304 VSAITKKD
+304 VNS
-312 DLKNDAATIKAND
+312 
-325 FTMSAGTLVEMT
+325 FTMTGGTLAEMT
-337 AKLVHFN
+337 KAKSTTYFN

-355 NDYYDGTA
+355 NGYYDGTA
-363 EVNGIK
+363 AVSGTK
-369 VKLYFFDAESKPL
+369 VKLYFFDTESKPL
-382 TNADVTVD
+382 VNADVTVD
-390 SWTAMTDSDGTIT
+390 SWTAMTDGDGMIT
-403 TYLPADTTSVT
+403 TYLPAGKDSVT
-414 YNGKSYTLKNGA
+414 YNGKSYALKNGA
-426 ALLGLTYGEENALPW
+426 ALLGLTYGEEDALQW
-441 EAGDPL
+441 EAGDPF
-447 AINIDGDTT
+447 AININNDTT
-456 GAVCGKV
+456 GTVCGKV
-463 DGSVNV
+463 DGNVNV
-469 NAGAATL
+469 NGGAATL

-486 TVTAKEAASGVTMDV
+486 TVTAKEAAGGVTMDV

-507 VRFGNEGDY
+507 VRFGNDGDY

-539 NQDGSVIWGKY
+539 NQDGSVTWGKY
-550 TLTGIGEREIVVNGA
+550 TLTGIGERKIVVNGA
-565 DKDTERTVT
+565 DKDAERTVA
-574 NSGSKAIT
+574 NNGSKAIT
-582 VNGETLAAGGSLTVP
+582 VNGETLAAGGSLAVP

-612 ESPVITGT
+612 ESPVITGA

-731 KVEYATSVTLYSVY
+731 KVEYATSVTLYCVY

-785 VDDGVLYSDGGKIL
+785 VDDGILYSDGGKIL
-799 ELFPRTKTGD
+799 ELFPRTKTGE

-935 VVVGNSLEKQHHLV
+935 VVVGNPLERQHHLV

-963 GYVFHIPRAESEKTN
+963 GYVFHIPRAEGEKTN

-998 WTSNLYIT
+998 WTSKLYIT
-1006 KDDGSEVYAA
+1006 KDGSKVYAA
-1016 PTAVSVTYDGQP
+1016 PTDVSVTYDGQP
-1028 HGIEVTCEDTGVTIQ
+1028 HGIEVACEDTGVTIQ
-1043 YSLDGKTWS
+1043 YSLDGKTWN

-1100 FTLESVRKVGDANI
+1100 FTLESVRKEGDTDI
-1114 NTTEPVTFTL
+1114 NTAPVKFAL
-1124 PEGNIAI
+1124 PEESIAI
-1131 DGNCVTY
+1131 DGSCVTY
-1138 TYNDNIEL
+1138 TYNGKTEL

-1159 KGATGYAD
+1159 TGATGYAD

-1175 TILDTDSSSEVVMSF
+1175 TILDTDSGSNVVMSF

-1195 TAIEPIIAAAGTTI
+1195 TAIEPIIAVAGTAI
-1209 TAPAVPTREGYTFEG
+1209 TAPAAPTRKGYTFEG
-1224 WHSDVTLQTKVKTL
+1224 WYSDVTLQTKVKTL
-1238 PANMPNESITYYAK
+1238 PANMPNESITYYAN

-1262 NGVEGLSV
+1262 NGLEGTNPV
-1270 SNPAAYTIETPDFT
+1270 SNLATYTIETPDFT

-1292 YAFKGWQVGDSES
+1292 YAFKGWQVGDES
-1305 AVVQTV
+1305 TVAQTV
-1311 EIKKGT
+1311 EIQKGT
-1317 TGDMTFTAIFEQETY
+1317 TGDMIFTAKFEQETY

-1346 KMGDTVTLPVPA
+1346 KMGDTVTLPVPT

-1406 LTFNANG
+1406 LTFHANG

-1462 DAAVMPSADTTI
+1462 DAAVMPNSNTTI

-1480 DAQLTAPE
+1480 DAKLTTAPE

-1560 QTAGRSITVYRYHGS
+1560 QTAGRTITVYRYHGS

-1617 ETASSGGRRHYTG
+1617 ETASSGGRHHYTG

-1720 SPQTGDPGVGIYL
+1720 SPHTGDPGVGIYL

-1747 RKKKSDD
+1747 RKKKNDD

>member
-41 LDISYGDITITNNG
+41 LDISYGDIIITNEG
-55 FTYYVADDADATQ
+55 FTYYVADDTAIMQSYTWK
-68 VQEKTY
+68 E
-74 NWVGGE
+74 NE
-80 KHKLTI
+80 KHKVTI
-86 TGMSVGDTETP
+86 TGTSVGDADSKTL
-97 TPAHIVRIMDGDPE
+97 AHFVMIRGGDPE
-111 ITLDNVMIEH
+111 ITLDNVTIEH
-121 PNVFFGD
+121 PKDAIINF
-128 KNKGYSDE
+128 
-136 IKKCAYAPGI
+136 APGI
-146 VLMSGTATLA
+146 VLMAGKATLA
-156 LKGSNAITGSNQG
+156 LKGNNAITGSNQG
-169 PAVQINKDAV
+169 PAVQINKDAE

-188 DGVLVAESRNHVA
+188 DGILAAESRNNA
-201 AIGAPRANKF
+201 TAIGAPRYNSF
-211 ALNGK
+211 ALNPK
-216 GNPDNACI
+216 GNKDNAYRN
-224 SGGKLIVESGV
+224 GGKLIVESGE
-235 IEAKNTTNA
+235 IEAKTTVA
-244 GQAGAIGASNGSY
+244 GQAGAIGASNGTY

-264 GGTVTATTDCAY
+264 GGTVRVQTDAAY

-282 NRNVSENGD
+282 NCLENNKSLR
-291 VDKMGSLNIEGGK
+291 VDEMGSLAIEGGK
-304 VSAITKKD
+304 VSVITKNQDLAKGKVAIT
-312 DLKNDAATIKAND
+312 ANA
-325 FTMSAGTLVEMT
+325 FTMSAGTLAEMT
-337 AKLVHFN
+337 AKLTHFN

-355 NDYYDGTA
+355 NGYYDGKA
-363 EVNGIK
+363 VSG
-369 VKLYFFDAESKPL
+369 VPAKLYFFGAESKPL
-382 TNADVTVD
+382 ANADVTVD
-390 SWTAMTDSDGTIT
+390 SWTAMTDGDGTIT
-403 TYLPADTTSVT
+403 TYLPAGTTSVT
-414 YNGKSYTLKNGA
+414 YNGKSYALKNGA
-426 ALLGLTYGEENALPW
+426 ALLGLTYGEENALQW

-447 AINIDGDTT
+447 VINIDGETT
-456 GAVCGKV
+456 GTVCGKV
-463 DGSVNV
+463 DGNVNV
-469 NAGAATL
+469 NGGTATL

-486 TVTAKEAASGVTMDV
+486 TVTAKKAAVGVTMDV
-501 SSVNGR
+501 SGVNGL

-525 DKVKLNPDGGDVTV
+525 DKVKLNPDGGDVAV
-539 NQDGSVIWGKY
+539 NADGSVTWGKY
-550 TLTGIGEREIVVNGA
+550 TLTGIGDREIVVNGA
-565 DKDTERTVT
+565 DTEAERTVV
-574 NSGSKAIT
+574 NGGGKAIT

-597 KALYQQEYYTTGSKT
+597 KALYHQEYYAKGS
-612 ESPVITGT
+612 SPVITGT

-634 YAPTKD
+634 YAPTND
-640 SVILRDRYS
+640 SVILKDRYS
-649 YWNEKEYRAVFG
+649 YWNETEYRAVFG
-661 NAFKQVGTVDG
+661 NAFKQVRTVDG

-683 EGISNVKDDN
+683 AGISNVKDDN
-693 GGDTIQN
+693 GGATIQN

-709 DIHTISR
+709 DIHTINR

-731 KVEYATSVTLYSVY
+731 KVEYAASVTLYSVY

-752 AQVVTF
+752 AQVTTF
-758 GSNNKWTNGYLN
+758 GSNNEAKNGYLN
-770 GLQKVIVDEGNTVFS
+770 GLKEIIVDEGNKVFY
-785 VDDGVLYSDGGKIL
+785 VDDGILYSNGGETL
-799 ELFPRTKTGD
+799 ELCPSTKTGE
-809 YKILDTCEKI
+809 YTISDTCKEI
-819 ADAAFSGSQ
+819 ADQAFANSR
-828 LSTLTLGKNVSEL
+828 LSVLTLGKNVSKL
-841 GGRWFEGAIFTAV
+841 GSRWFEGAAFTAV
-854 NVPAANPYLR
+854 NVPAGNPYLR
-864 SENGVLYNADMT
+864 SENGVLYNADKT

-881 PRYKQDATFVIPDG
+881 PRYKQDATFEIPNG
-895 VTTAADMAIYN
+895 VTTAAVMAIYN

-921 VGSYFLGQCSKLEE
+921 VGNYFLGQCSKLEE
-935 VVVGNSLEKQHHLV
+935 VVVGNPLERQHHLV
-949 TISSQVLKKATVPG
+949 TISSQVLKKATVPED
-963 GYVFHIPRAESEKTN
+963 FNFAERGVLQYTN
-978 YNGFLEYINTGWGV
+978 SGWGV
-992 NSASMG
+992 NTASMG
-998 WTSNLYIT
+998 WTSKLYIT
-1006 KDDGSEVYAA
+1006 KGGSKVYAA
-1016 PTAVSVTYDGQP
+1016 PTDVSVPYDGQP
-1028 HGIEVTCEDTGVTIQ
+1028 HGIEVTCDDTGVTIQ

-1052 DSVQCIEPGE
+1052 DSLQCIEPGE

-1100 FTLESVRKVGDANI
+1100 FTLESVRKANDPNI

-1146 PTAAGSYLVKVAV
+1146 PTTAGSYLVKVAV

-1175 TILDTDSSSEVVMSF
+1175 TILDADSSSEVVMSF

-1195 TAIEPIIAAAGTTI
+1195 TTIEPIIAAAGTAI
-1209 TAPAVPTREGYTFEG
+1209 TAPAAPTRKGYTFEG
-1224 WHSDVTLQTKVKTL
+1224 WYSDVTLQTKVETL
-1238 PANMPNESITYYAK
+1238 PTTMPTTSATYYAK

-1262 NGVEGLSV
+1262 NGVEGANPV

-1292 YAFKGWQVGDSES
+1292 YAFKGWQVGDES
-1305 AVVQTV
+1305 TVAQTV
-1311 EIKKGT
+1311 EIQKGSI
-1317 TGDMTFTAIFEQETY
+1317 GNRTFTAIFEQETY
-1332 AITYVECAEGAKTY
+1332 TITYVECAEGAKTY

-1406 LTFNANG
+1406 LTFHANG

-1560 QTAGRSITVYRYHGS
+1560 QTAGRTITVYRYHGS

-1663 VYVDGAMVDGK
+1663 VYVDGALVDGK

-1720 SPQTGDPGVGIYL
+1720 SPHTGDPGVGIYL

-1747 RKKKSDD
+1747 RKKKNDD

>member
-41 LDISYGDITITNNG
+41 LDISYGDITITDDG
-55 FTYYVADDADATQ
+55 FTYYVAGDTNVRSYTWAAD
-68 VQEKTY
+68 E
-74 NWVGGE
+74 E
-80 KHKLTI
+80 HKVTI
-86 TGMSVGDTETP
+86 TGKSVGDAATP
-97 TPAHIVRIMDGDPE
+97 TPAHIVEIMGGNPE
-111 ITLDNVMIEH
+111 ITLDNVTIEH

-136 IKKCAYAPGI
+136 IRAYAYVPGI
-146 VLMSGTATLA
+146 VLMSGTATLV
-156 LKGSNAITGSNQG
+156 LKGTNAITGSNQG

-179 LTIKDSGDG
+179 LTIKDSGTG
-188 DGVLVAESRNHVA
+188 DGVLVARTADNNNTA
-201 AIGAPRANKF
+201 AIGAPRDKNYAI
-211 ALNGK
+211 
-216 GNPDNACI
+216 NPDTKKPDNNFR
-224 SGGKLIVESGV
+224 SGGKLIIESGT
-235 IEAKNTTNA
+235 IDAYA
-244 GQAGAIGASNGSY
+244 ASSGAAIGAGYGVY
-257 FGDITIK
+257 FGDIDIK
-264 GGTVTATTDCAY
+264 GGTVKAETKNFYA
-276 GIATYT
+276 IATYT
-282 NRNVSENGD
+282 NALYNENVGGLTISGGTLTATNSKNGGNC
-291 VDKMGSLNIEGGK
+291 VK
-304 VSAITKKD
+304 VNS
-312 DLKNDAATIKAND
+312 
-325 FTMSAGTLVEMT
+325 FTMTGGTLAEMT
-337 AKLVHFN
+337 KAKSTTYFN

-355 NDYYDGTA
+355 NDYYDGAAAVSGT
-363 EVNGIK
+363 K
-369 VKLYFFDAESKPL
+369 VKLYFFDTESKPL
-382 TNADVTVD
+382 VNADVTVND
-390 SWTAMTDSDGTIT
+390 WTAMTDGNGTIT
-403 TYLPADTTSVT
+403 TYLPAGTNSVT
-414 YNGKSYTLKNGA
+414 YNGNSYELKNGA
-426 ALLGLTYGEENALPW
+426 ALLGLTYDEENALQW
-441 EAGDPL
+441 EAGDPF
-447 AINIDGDTT
+447 AINIDGDTRGT
-456 GAVCGKV
+456 VCGKV
-463 DGSVNV
+463 DGNVNV
-469 NAGAATL
+469 NGGKAAL

-486 TVTAKEAASGVTMDV
+486 TVTAKKAVSGVTMDV

-516 QYQMGYVTA
+516 QYQLGYVTA

-539 NQDGSVIWGKY
+539 NQDGSVTWGKC
-550 TLTGIGEREIVVNGA
+550 TLTGIGERKIVVNGA
-565 DKDTERTVT
+565 DKDAERTVA
-574 NSGSKAIT
+574 NNGSKAIT

-758 GSNNKWTNGYLN
+758 GSNNTSTNGYLN

-785 VDDGVLYSDGGKIL
+785 VDDGTLYSDGGKIL
-799 ELFPRTKTGD
+799 ELFPRTKTGE
-809 YKILDTCEKI
+809 YKIPDTCEKI

-854 NVPAANPYLR
+854 NVPAGNPYLR
-864 SENGVLYNADMT
+864 SENGVLYNADKT

-895 VTTAADMAIYN
+895 VTTAATMAIYN
-906 NPYLTKVVIPASLAK
+906 NPYLTEVVIPASLAK
-921 VGSYFLGQCSKLEE
+921 VGNYFLGQCSKLEE
-935 VVVGNSLEKQHHLV
+935 VVVGNPLERQHHLV

-963 GYVFHIPRAESEKTN
+963 EYVFHIPRAEGEKTN

-1006 KDDGSEVYAA
+1006 KDGSKVYAA
-1016 PTAVSVTYDGQP
+1016 PTDVSVEYDGQP
-1028 HGIEVTCEDTGVTIQ
+1028 HSVTVSSKDDTVTIQ
-1043 YSLDGKTWS
+1043 YSLDGKTWN

-1062 YTIYW
+1062 YTVYW

-1100 FTLESVRKVGDANI
+1100 FTLESVRKEGDTDI
-1114 NTTEPVTFTL
+1114 NTAPVKFAL
-1124 PEGNIAI
+1124 PEESIAI
-1131 DGNCVTY
+1131 DGSCVTY
-1138 TYNDNIEL
+1138 TYNGKTEL

-1159 KGATGYAD
+1159 TGATGYAD

-1175 TILDTDSSSEVVMSF
+1175 TILDTDSGSNVVMSF

-1195 TAIEPIIAAAGTTI
+1195 TAIEPIIAVAGTAI
-1209 TAPAVPTREGYTFEG
+1209 TAPAAPTREGYTFEG
-1224 WHSDVTLQTKVKTL
+1224 WYSDVTLQTKVKTL
-1238 PANMPNESITYYAK
+1238 PANMPNESITYYAN

-1262 NGVEGLSV
+1262 NGLEGTNPV
-1270 SNPAAYTIETPDFT
+1270 SNPATYTIETPDFT

-1292 YAFKGWQVGDSES
+1292 YAFKGWQVGDES
-1305 AVVQTV
+1305 TVVQTV
-1311 EIKKGT
+1311 EIQKGT
-1317 TGDMTFTAIFEQETY
+1317 TGDMIFTAKFEQETY

-1346 KMGDTVTLPVPA
+1346 KMGDTVTLPVPT

-1406 LTFNANG
+1406 LTFHANG

-1439 DAPTRPGYT
+1439 DAPIRPGYT

-1474 YAKWAV
+1474 YAKWVV
-1480 DAQLTAPE
+1480 DAQLTTAPE

-1541 ADGSPLSDIGTV
+1541 ADGSPLSDIGAV

-1560 QTAGRSITVYRYHGS
+1560 QTAGRTITVYRYHGS

-1720 SPQTGDPGVGIYL
+1720 SPHTGDPGVGIYL

-1747 RKKKSDD
+1747 RKKKNDD

>member
-21 VTVSAEG
+21 VTVSADETEG
-28 AEETGGGTATGHV
+28 IEGGTANGHV
-41 LDISYGDITITNNG
+41 LDISYGDITITNGG
-55 FTYYVADDADATQ
+55 FTYYVADDTDATQ

-74 NWVGGE
+74 NWAEGE
-80 KHKLTI
+80 EHKVTI
-86 TGMSVGDTETP
+86 TGKSVGDAATP
-97 TPAHIVRIMDGDPE
+97 TPAHIVKIMSGDPE
-111 ITLDNVMIEH
+111 ITLDNVTIEH
-121 PNVFFGD
+121 PNVNFGG
-128 KNKGYSDE
+128 KETSAELK
-136 IKKCAYAPGI
+136 AYAYVPGI

-169 PAVQINKDAV
+169 PAVQINKGAV
-179 LTIKDSGDG
+179 LTIKDSGTG
-188 DGVLVAESRNHVA
+188 DGVLVARTAGNNNTP
-201 AIGAPRANKF
+201 AIGAPRYNTYAINPNTNKS
-211 ALNGK
+211 
-216 GNPDNACI
+216 DNNFR
-224 SGGKLIVESGV
+224 SGGKLIIESGT
-235 IEAKNTTNA
+235 IDAYAAEQGA
-244 GQAGAIGASNGSY
+244 AIGAGHSVY
-257 FGDITIK
+257 FGDIVIN
-264 GGTVTATTDCAY
+264 GGTVKAETKNFYA
-276 GIATYT
+276 IATYT
-282 NRNVSENGD
+282 NAKCNENVGGLTINGGTLTAINNR
-291 VDKMGSLNIEGGK
+291 KGGNCVK
-304 VSAITKKD
+304 VNS
-312 DLKNDAATIKAND
+312 
-325 FTMSAGTLVEMT
+325 FTMTGGTLAEMT
-337 AKLVHFN
+337 KADGTTYFN

-355 NDYYDGTA
+355 NDYYDGAA
-363 EVNGIK
+363 EVSGTK
-369 VKLYFFDAESKPL
+369 VKLYFFGPDGILANTEVEV
-382 TNADVTVD
+382 NN
-390 SWTAMTDSDGTIT
+390 WTAMTDANGTIT
-403 TYLPADTTSVT
+403 TYLSAGTTSVT
-414 YNGKSYTLKNGA
+414 YNGKDYTPKNGA
-426 ALLGLTYGEENALPW
+426 ALLGLSDAADALQW
-441 EAGDPL
+441 EAGEQGKPHTITIEGG
-447 AINIDGDTT
+447 AT
-456 GAVCGKV
+456 GTVCGKI

-469 NAGAATL
+469 NSGKATL
-476 KLVQSEGNTW
+476 KLVQAAENTW

-501 SSVNGR
+501 SGVDGL
-507 VRFGNEGDY
+507 VRFGHEGDY

-525 DKVKLNPDGGDVTV
+525 KKVKLNPDGGDVTV
-539 NQDGSVIWGKY
+539 NQDGSVTWGKY

-565 DKDTERTVT
+565 DKDTERTVA

-597 KALYQQEYYTTGSKT
+597 KALYQQEYYTKGSKT

-672 YRLLVVGEGDT
+672 YRLLVIGEGDT

-709 DIHTISR
+709 DILTINR
-716 RNGSYPLYATNIRHF
+716 RNSSYPLYATNIRHF

-752 AQVVTF
+752 AQVETF

-881 PRYKQDATFVIPDG
+881 PRYKQDATFVIPNG

-921 VGSYFLGQCSKLEE
+921 VGTYFLGQCSKLEE
-935 VVVGNSLEKQHHLV
+935 VVVGNPLEKQHHLV

-963 GYVFHIPRAESEKTN
+963 GYIFHIPREDGEKTN

-998 WTSNLYIT
+998 WTSKLYIT
-1006 KDDGSEVYAA
+1006 KDDSRVYAA
-1016 PTAVSVTYDGQP
+1016 PTDVSVTYDGQP
-1028 HGIEVTCEDTGVTIQ
+1028 HDIEVACEDTGVTIQ
-1043 YSLDGKTWS
+1043 YSLDGKIWG
-1052 DSVQCIEPGE
+1052 DSVQCTEPGE

-1100 FTLESVRKVGDANI
+1100 FTLEPVRKVGDANI
-1114 NTTEPVTFTL
+1114 NTAPVTFTQPAESMTL
-1124 PEGNIAI
+1124 
-1131 DGNCVTY
+1131 DSNCVTY
-1138 TYNDNIEL
+1138 TYNGKSEL

-1159 KGATGYAD
+1159 KGAAGYAD

-1175 TILDTDSSSEVVMSF
+1175 TILDTDSSSKVVMSF

-1195 TAIEPIIAAAGTTI
+1195 TPIAPIIEEAAKGIGTNEIVT
-1209 TAPAVPTREGYTFEG
+1209 TREGYTFEG
-1224 WHSDVTLQTKVKTL
+1224 WYSDVTLQTKVGTL
-1238 PANMPNESITYYAK
+1238 PTSMPDTNITYYAK

-1270 SNPAAYTIETPDFT
+1270 SNPTTYTIETETFT

-1292 YAFKGWQVGDSES
+1292 YAFKGWQSGDES
-1305 AVVQTV
+1305 AVAQTV
-1311 EIKKGT
+1311 TIEKGT
-1317 TGDMTFTAIFEQETY
+1317 TGNKTFTAIFEQETY
-1332 AITYVECAEGAKTY
+1332 TITYVACAEGVKSY
-1346 KMGDTVTLPVPA
+1346 KLGDAVTLPMPA
-1358 DRKGYTFMGWTLN
+1358 DREGYTFMGWTLN
-1371 IDGRTMVQDKSET
+1371 IDGRTMTQDKSEP

-1395 VTGIWLANDQT
+1395 VTGVWLANDQT
-1406 LTFNANG
+1406 LTFHANG
-1413 GTFSAKFGGKETYA
+1413 GKFSAKFGGKETYA
-1427 VTAKTDSKFKLP
+1427 VTGKTDSALKLP
-1439 DAPTRPGYT
+1439 GAPTRGGYA
-1448 FQGWFMEANGTTAF
+1448 FVGWFTDKDGTTAF
-1462 DAAVMPSADTTI
+1462 DAAKMPASNTTI

-1480 DAQLTAPE
+1480 DAELTTAPE

-1498 AQAKAAEI
+1498 AVAKGAGIKMTITAA
-1506 RMSIE
+1506 
-1511 ATGAD
+1511 GAD
-1516 GDAQRAISTK
+1516 GDAQRAIAAK
-1526 AGSRVQLSFYEMTVL
+1526 AGSSVQLSFYELTVL
-1541 ADGSPLSDIGTV
+1541 ADGQALPDTGTV
-1553 IAIKIPF
+1553 LAIKIPF
-1560 QTAGRSITVYRYHGS
+1560 QTANRTITVYRCHGS
-1575 EAQTLTKLDA
+1575 EAQALTKLDA
-1585 VPAAPV
+1585 APAAPA

-1602 MIYSSQFSTYAIGYT
+1602 MIYSSQFSTYAVGYT
-1617 ETASSGGRRHYTG
+1617 ENTSSGGSRPWHTG
-1630 TPGAEIT
+1630 VTTVENTITSGAN
-1637 GGADQTKRAGDIIK
+1637 QTKQAGDIIK
-1651 VTAKSDGAKVSA
+1651 VTVKNNGAKVSA
-1663 VYVDGAMVDGK
+1663 VYVDGTLVGSK
-1674 YYIVSGNAV
+1674 YYVISGSTV
-1683 KLQGTYTATLS
+1683 KLQGTYTTTLS
-1694 QGTHTLRVV
+1694 QGTHTLQVV
-1703 YTNGAAVTT
+1703 YDNGTTAIT
-1712 TFVLKGTT
+1712 TFTLKGTT
-1720 SPQTGDPGVGIYL
+1720 SPRTGDAGVAIY
-1733 ASVVLSIAGSAYVF
+1733 AVSAMLSMAGGVCLF
-1747 RKKKSDD
+1747 RKKKED